1 MYSLYIPITDPLP
14 PLLLVTPSQTPSL
27 LEPSLLLRKGEV
39 PYRYQ
44 PSLADQTGGSAGRL
58 TGTGAEESSLIFF
71 LKKNQNSQKEFY
83 IKAIAALFIRAKTC
97 KSCNRNTIGKYLNN
111 VWNMHTVQFS
121 ARLYKPHSQ

>member
-71 LKKNQNSQKEFY
+71 LKK
-83 IKAIAALFIRAKTC
+83 
-97 KSCNRNTIGKYLNN
+97 KSELSERVLHQGHCCIIYKGKNLQI
-111 VWNMHTVQFS
+111 M
-121 ARLYKPHSQ
+121 